1 MDIVIIKNKGQTT
14 QAHDALDLAALVSQD
29 LGNALDVRGDTLY
42 VPTPAAGQ
50 TIAVSSDVPDTTNTA
65 DIPTQ
70 MVGTRTMNMGEP
82 DAWGEVTIGVETY
95 FLPLYN
101 KL

>member
-29 LGNALDVRGDTLY
+29 PGNTLTVSGDAFF

-50 TIAVSSDVPDTTNTA
+50 TIAVSSDVPTTSNETS
-65 DIPTQ
+65 IPTQ
-70 MVGTRTMNMGEP
+70 MVGTRTMILGEP
-82 DAWGEVTIGVETY
+82 DAWGELTIGSDTF